1 MSDDDLD
8 KMLTPEELAEWWN
21 VSKDWIWDAVQ
32 RNSIPY
38 TRIGRRT
45 LRFRR
50 ADMIEHLKRAEG
62 GSND

>member
-1 MSDDDLD
+1 VSDDDLD

-32 RNSIPY
+32 AGRIPH
-38 TRIGRRT
+38 TRIGTRT

-50 ADMIEHLKRAEG
+50 ADMIDYLKRAEG
-62 GSND
+62 GTDD